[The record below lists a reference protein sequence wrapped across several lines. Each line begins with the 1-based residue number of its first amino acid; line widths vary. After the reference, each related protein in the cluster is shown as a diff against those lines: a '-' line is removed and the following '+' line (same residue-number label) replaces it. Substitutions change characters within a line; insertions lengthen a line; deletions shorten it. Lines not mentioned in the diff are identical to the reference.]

1 MSTLLNGYNLVLTIS
16 QDTLNNQ
23 FFLLMAE
30 GTIDSRLNIAY
41 APTLPDLVLNAQV
54 NAPTVQ
60 LVMQPASPLQAVF
73 NINFKSGTF
82 TYMDYMLTPPLQT
95 ADVSGWVFSMVVDLT
110 QMAINSTQPAGLVV
124 SAGAQEQL
132 GKYVG
137 DPAFSLQALFLNFDN
152 VNLSTVSVT
161 AADVKMQP
169 SDARYP
175 WVLSAIQALMA
186 NIKQS
191 GNPYI
196 LGYHASS
203 NDPTQTTPQVPLL
216 ASTSMQFV
224 TDQYNYPA
232 GSTDHS
238 KDGLSALCYVTMTEN
253 LPVPYP
259 DNKVPSFSW
268 NPIPAPAVQGCM
280 FIDNATFNRGYVM
293 GAVLPVLSQALQ
305 SRVAWTQ
312 SGNSWSLT
320 DNRNDGDQNDGH
332 GPVVGS
338 DSGILD
344 IYGLHTNNRGCTLT
358 LNVAASVGNQL
369 VYDGTG
375 FFYRRLDLYERPFGI
390 WAHDAWTSSNLPF
403 TFTLKL
409 VAGANGTVTAT
420 LVPAQGSAAQDN
432 WANPIVKFTD
442 LIAQLFNASLE
453 DQLQK
458 IDNSY
463 TEFEQGQFTQFG
475 NSTAQAFQALS
486 EQLILPAPKQF
497 YYSNVGLNSENDVVL
512 EIGYKS

>member
-1 MSTLLNGYNLVLTIS
+1 MSTLLNGYDLVLAIS
-16 QDTLNNQ
+16 QNTLNNQ
-23 FFLLMAE
+23 FFLLLAE
-30 GTIDSRLNIAY
+30 GTIDSRIDIAY
-41 APTLPDLVLNAQV
+41 APALPDLALHAQI

-73 NINFKSGTF
+73 NINLKSGTF
-82 TYMDYMLTPPLQT
+82 TYMDYALTPPLQT

-110 QMAINSTQPAGLVV
+110 QMSINSTQPEGLVV
-124 SAGAQEQL
+124 SADAQNQL

-137 DPAFSLQALFLNFDN
+137 DAAFSLRALFLDFDN

-161 AADVKMQP
+161 AGDVKMQP

-175 WVLSAIQALMA
+175 WVLTAIQQLIA
-186 NIKQS
+186 NIKSS

-196 LGYHASS
+196 LGYHAAS

-224 TDQYNYPA
+224 SDQYNYPA

-238 KDGLSALCYVTMTEN
+238 QDGLSALCYVTMTAN
-253 LPVPYP
+253 KAVPYP

-268 NPIPAPAVQGCM
+268 NPIPAAAVQGCM

-293 GAVLPVLSQALQ
+293 GAVLPVLSAALQ
-305 SRVAWTQ
+305 SGVAWTQ
-312 SGNSWSLT
+312 TGNSWTLT
-320 DNRNDGDQNDGH
+320 DNRNDGSQNDGH

-344 IYGLHTNNRGCTLT
+344 IYGLHTDNRTCTLT
-358 LNVAASVGNQL
+358 LNTKTSVDNQL

-375 FFYRRLDLYERPFGI
+375 SFYRRLDLYEKPLGI
-390 WAHDAWTSSNLPF
+390 WAHDAWTSSTLPF
-403 TFTLKL
+403 TFTLTLTAGADGSITAKL
-409 VAGANGTVTAT
+409 V
-420 LVPAQGSAAQDN
+420 PKQGSSSQDN
-432 WANPIVKFTD
+432 WANFVVKATD
-442 LIAQLFNASLE
+442 VIGQLFNASLE

-458 IDNSY
+458 IDDSY
-463 TEFEQGQFTQFG
+463 TAFEQGQFSQFSSG
-475 NSTAQAFQALS
+475 TAQAFQALS

-497 YYSNVGLNSENDVVL
+497 YYSNIALNSENDVVL